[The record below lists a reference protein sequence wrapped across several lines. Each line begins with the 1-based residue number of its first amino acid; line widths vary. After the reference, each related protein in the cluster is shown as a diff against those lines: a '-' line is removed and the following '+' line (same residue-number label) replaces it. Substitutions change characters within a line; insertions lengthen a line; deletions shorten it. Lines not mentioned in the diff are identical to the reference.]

1 MANTFDLRFHVH
13 EEGLFVITLRKLL
26 LIFFCLVTRRFLS
39 VLSIIVYH
47 RPQTC
52 APKT

>member
-13 EEGLFVITLRKLL
+13 KEGLLVITLRQLL
-26 LIFFCLVTRRFLS
+26 LVFFYFVTRRFLS
-39 VLSIIVYH
+39 VLKIVVDH
-47 RPQTC
+47 RPKIC